1 MPVINPDAN
10 AILVWVQ
17 EGVTPTDSDFS
28 KAQAWTLEE
37 AVNQA
42 YEAAKDHDK
51 RPWIKS
57 DGRILDQ
64 TQIGQITSGLRAMG
78 RFRA

>member
-1 MPVINPDAN
+1 MPVINPDAD
-10 AILVWVQ
+10 AMLIWLPDGVAAS
-17 EGVTPTDSDFS
+17 EGDFS
-28 KAQAWTLEE
+28 QAQGWTLEE

-42 YEAAKDHDK
+42 YGAAKDHHK

-64 TQIGQITSGLRAMG
+64 DAISEIKSALRAMG
-78 RFRA
+78 LFRA